1 MMKKMKSPDIRKWRS
16 LALLPVVMFLSL
28 AFTDPFDHGKKTVSG
43 TETNAQ
49 NITDT
54 IKTQLPEPMYIL
66 NGERTT
72 METVKILDPH
82 KIENI
87 TVLKGEK
94 AKTAYGEDG
103 ANGVIIITT
112 KTIFDEENTRQYAA
126 TGKVTDALT
135 GKPMQNV
142 NIIVNNTT
150 RGTITDK
157 DGEFELP
164 LEKEQEKVSFSFVG
178 YRPEIIDLKSG
189 NDVEIKLKKAR
200 AMIIL
205 PPPENNPGEKFRAAL
220 KSQKSQA
227 PAKEQEY
234 MIVESMPEFP
244 GGMQGLSNYIASK
257 ASHPAHPDGKENSRV
272 WVNFTVSE
280 TGKVMDVHVDKNID
294 PYLDKKAVRVIEDM
308 PDWKP
313 ATQRGKPVSVEMSV
327 AVDFKL

>member
-1 MMKKMKSPDIRKWRS
+1 MKKMKSPDIRKWRS

-178 YRPEIIDLKSG
+178 YRPEIIDLKPG

-227 PAKEQEY
+227 PAKAQEY

-257 ASHPAHPDGKENSRV
+257 VSHPAHPDGKENSRV

-280 TGKVMDVHVDKNID
+280 TGKVMNVHVDKSIE
-294 PYLDKKAVRVIEDM
+294 PGLDNEAVRVIANM
-308 PDWKP
+308 PPWEP
-313 ATQRGKPVSVEMSV
+313 ATQRGRPVPVELSVN
-327 AVDFKL
+327 VDFGL